1 MNTQIINDI
10 MLAKGWNPPGASVPY
25 NEGTIVLSKWWRKSA
40 STRDGYEYSD
50 PLPDTIDAAVGV
62 IEGAGYRV
70 YELTWSYADE
80 SYTAIAKCDKT
91 HKEIA
96 ASAYDDDGRWKAA
109 VRSVGDAM
117 WQLALACVKAQ
128 RKEGE

>member
-1 MNTQIINDI
+1 MNTQQIRDEIAVI
-10 MLAKGWNPPGASVPY
+10 VHQWNWSGRHP
-25 NEGTIVLSKWWRKSA
+25 I
-40 STRDGYEYSD
+40 
-50 PLPDTIDAAVGV
+50 PDTLDAAVGV

-128 RKEGE
+128 RKEEA